1 MALRVELAEFGRAP
15 IDDPECYPGLRTEYS
30 FVFCGDHL
38 RALDRL
44 DFDVELAALGAAPLR
59 ERAPV
64 LAYGSNASPAQL
76 ARKYRDTASS
86 PIIPMT
92 RAWARHLAVGFSDH
106 QASYGAVPAAV
117 FPAPDAYTEVFV
129 AWLDPD
135 QLADLDATEGSA
147 YDRVPFD
154 LDAHPL
160 HVADAPSPDHVEV
173 YESRRDLLVLADGT
187 IPAMRGIDTSYR
199 DGPLL
204 SQAEVK
210 ALRASNAAIGRA

>member
-15 IDDPECYPGLRTEYS
+15 IDHPDCYPGLRTQFS

-44 DFDVELAALGAAPLR
+44 DFDVELVALDAPLLCD
-59 ERAPV
+59 RAPV

-76 ARKYRDTASS
+76 ARKYRDASSS

-92 RAWARHLAVGFSDH
+92 RAWTHNLAVGFSDH
-106 QASYGAVPAAV
+106 QAGYGAVPAAV
-117 FPAPDAYTEVFV
+117 FAAPDTYTEVFV
-129 AWLDPD
+129 AWLDPE

-147 YDRVPFD
+147 YDRVHFD

-160 HVADAPSPDHVEV
+160 HVADGPSPDCVEV
-173 YESRRDLLVLADGT
+173 YESRRDLLVLEDGVV
-187 IPAMRGIDTSYR
+187 PAMRGIDTSYR
-199 DGPLL
+199 AGPLL
-204 SQAEVK
+204 SQVEVK
-210 ALRASNAAIGRA
+210 ALRASNR

>member
-1 MALRVELAEFGRAP
+1 MALRVELAEFGPAP
-15 IDDPECYPGLRTEYS
+15 IDDPDCYPGLRTEFS

-44 DFDVELAALGAAPLR
+44 DFDVELAALGAPLLGDR
-59 ERAPV
+59 TPV

-76 ARKYRDTASS
+76 ARKYRDTSS
-86 PIIPMT
+86 SSIIAMT
-92 RAWARHLAVGFSDH
+92 RAWARDLAVGFSDH
-106 QASYGAVPAAV
+106 QARYGAVPAAV
-117 FPAPDAYTEVFV
+117 FAAPDTYTEVFV
-129 AWLDPD
+129 AWLDPE

-160 HVADAPSPDHVEV
+160 YVADAPSPDRVEV
-173 YESRRDLLVLADGT
+173 YASRRDLLVLADGT

-199 DGPLL
+199 AGPLL
-204 SQAEVK
+204 SQAEVR
-210 ALRASNAAIGRA
+210 AIRASHA